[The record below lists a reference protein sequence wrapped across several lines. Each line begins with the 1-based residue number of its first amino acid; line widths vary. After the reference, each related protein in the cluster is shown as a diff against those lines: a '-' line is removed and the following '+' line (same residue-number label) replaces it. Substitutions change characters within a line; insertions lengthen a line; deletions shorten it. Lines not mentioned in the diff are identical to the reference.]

1 MTTISAFQPVDCSGD
16 ATAETKVKEVV
27 MEAEPITKPIT
38 EEKVGKENLSTV
50 DAVQQNTR
58 SPFLRD
64 D

>member
-1 MTTISAFQPVDCSGD
+1 MDCSGD